1 MDGLIECLKDS
12 NERLA
17 ALTTK
22 DESYVAWITYSVE
35 NMCFIAGVDMAL
47 RKSDELP
54 VVIHKESDAS
64 PIGAMNA
71 VRKKIMYWQNEGQVT
86 F

>member
-17 ALTTK
+17 TLATDT
-22 DESYVAWITYSVE
+22 ENYVAWITYSVS
-35 NMCFIAGVDMAL
+35 NMCFFAGVDMYPE
-47 RKSDELP
+47 S
-54 VVIHKESDAS
+54 VVIHKEADAS
-64 PIGAMNA
+64 PVGAMNA
-71 VRKKIMYWQNEGQVT
+71 VRKKIMHWQKEGQVT